1 MKKTATVLAMFLA
14 ILILFSPS
22 AKADEVKNFIKLTEP
37 KDNYMTSADK
47 VLISGETVPN
57 SKVIVLINGRKE
69 EKELSVG
76 AAGIFVTQAPIS
88 SKENIITVKASFPS
102 GEDETVSRKVYQLES
117 GSELPELGSLIQT
130 LKSFL
135 ILK

>member
-76 AAGIFVTQAPIS
+76 AAGIFVTQVPIS

-102 GEDETVSRKVYQLES
+102 GEAETVSRKVYQLES